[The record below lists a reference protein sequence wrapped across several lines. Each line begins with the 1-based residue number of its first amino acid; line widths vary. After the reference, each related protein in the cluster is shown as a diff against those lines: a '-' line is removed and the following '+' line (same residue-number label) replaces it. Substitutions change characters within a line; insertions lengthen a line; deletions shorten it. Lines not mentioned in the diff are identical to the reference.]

1 MNCPINHLLSIPQ
14 PEQPRLVWLPEDGVG
29 FFDCDVHNLKQSG
42 GASPYDA
49 EYFARYA
56 ERMNDPIGAQLMAHR
71 ANLVAAYGGSG
82 FPIIDVGI
90 GSGAFVEVMSKQT
103 LNGVYGFDVNPAGIE
118 WLKGRGQW
126 GDLYEGEPGAWEVAT
141 FWDSLEHMRD
151 PRPALAQV
159 GHMAFVAIP
168 IFRDVDHLLAS
179 RHYRKDEHFWYFTR
193 AGFRS
198 FAEREGFEVMDIL
211 ATETAIGRDDIE
223 TFVLR
228 RRHPF

>member
-1 MNCPINHLLSIPQ
+1 MNCPIHHLLSIPQ
-14 PEQPRLVWLPEDGVG
+14 PDTPRLVWLPEDGVG
-29 FFDCDVHNLKQSG
+29 FFDCDTHNAKVS

-56 ERMNDPIGAQLMAHR
+56 ERMNDPIGARLMAHR
-71 ANLVAAYGGSG
+71 AHLVTSYGGSA

-90 GSGAFVEVMSKQT
+90 GSGAFVEEMSKQT
-103 LNGVYGFDVNPAGIE
+103 LNGVWGFDVNPAGIE

-126 GDLYEGEPGAWEVAT
+126 GDLYKVEPGVWEVAT
-141 FWDSLEHMRD
+141 FWDSLEHIRD
-151 PRPALAQV
+151 PRQALAQV

-193 AGFRS
+193 AGFRA
-198 FAEREGFEVMDIL
+198 FAEREGFQVMDIL

-228 RRHPF
+228 RHV